1 MFNDKVVVITGGA
14 SGIGLASAKRLLIEG
29 AKVALLDVNDN
40 VLEISKKL
48 GGNVLGIKCDVSNE
62 NDVKTSIEMV
72 VSVFGKID
80 CLLANAGIGGGANK
94 PADVTLE
101 EWNKVIGVNQT
112 GIFLVNKYVIPYMI
126 KNGGGSIVNTSSMYG
141 LVGAPNS
148 FAYTASKGAINQMT
162 RTLSLAYAENNIR
175 VNAIAPGFVDTAIL
189 SGVPDEY
196 KKVMAKEMPIG
207 RLGTDDEIASLIKFL
222 LSDEASFITGAII
235 SIDGGYT
242 AKWSFFLT
250 SYFY

>member
-1 MFNDKVVVITGGA
+1 MFKDKVIVITGGA
-14 SGIGLASAKRLLIEG
+14 SGIGLASAKRLLNEG
-29 AKVALLDVNDN
+29 AKIALLDVNDS
-40 VLEISKKL
+40 VLEISKNL

-62 NDVKTSIEMV
+62 KDVKSSIDMV
-72 VSVFGKID
+72 ADFFGKID
-80 CLLANAGIGGGANK
+80 GLVANAGIGGGANK

-112 GIFLVNKYVIPYMI
+112 GIFLVNKYVIPHMI

-175 VNAIAPGFVDTAIL
+175 VNAVAPGYVDTAIL
-189 SGVPDEY
+189 SSVPDEY
-196 KKVMAKEMPIG
+196 KKIMAKEMPIG

-242 AKWSFFLT
+242 AK
-250 SYFY
+250 

>member
-1 MFNDKVVVITGGA
+1 MFNDNVVVITGGA

-196 KKVMAKEMPIG
+196 KKIMAKDMPIG
-207 RLGTDDEIASLIKFL
+207 RLGTDDEIATLVKFL
-222 LSDEASFITGAII
+222 LSEESSFMTGAII

-242 AKWSFFLT
+242 AK
-250 SYFY
+250 

>member
-1 MFNDKVVVITGGA
+1 MFKDKVIVITGGA
-14 SGIGLASAKRLLIEG
+14 SGIGLASAKKLLNEG
-29 AKVALLDVNDN
+29 AKIALLDVNDS
-40 VLEISKKL
+40 VLEISKNL

-62 NDVKTSIEMV
+62 KDVKSSIDMV
-72 VSVFGKID
+72 ADFFGKID
-80 CLLANAGIGGGANK
+80 GLVANAGIGGGANK

-112 GIFLVNKYVIPYMI
+112 GIFLVNKYVIPHMI

-175 VNAIAPGFVDTAIL
+175 VNAVAPGYVDTAIL
-189 SGVPDEY
+189 SSVPDEY
-196 KKVMAKEMPIG
+196 KKIMAKEMPIG
-207 RLGTDDEIASLIKFL
+207 RLGKDDEIASLIKFL

-242 AKWSFFLT
+242 AK
-250 SYFY
+250 

>member
-1 MFNDKVVVITGGA
+1 MFNDKVVVITGS

-72 VSVFGKID
+72 ASVFGKID
-80 CLLANAGIGGGANK
+80 CLLANAGIGGGNNK

-242 AKWSFFLT
+242 AK
-250 SYFY
+250 

>member
-72 VSVFGKID
+72 ANFFGKID
-80 CLLANAGIGGGANK
+80 YLLANAGIGGGANK

-112 GIFLVNKYVIPYMI
+112 GIFLANKYVIPYMI

-242 AKWSFFLT
+242 AK
-250 SYFY
+250 

>member
-72 VSVFGKID
+72 VSVFGKVD

-141 LVGAPNS
+141 LVGVPNS

-196 KKVMAKEMPIG
+196 KKIMAKDMPIG
-207 RLGTDDEIASLIKFL
+207 RLGSDDEIASLIKFL

-242 AKWSFFLT
+242 AK
-250 SYFY
+250 

>member
-29 AKVALLDVNDN
+29 TKVALLDVNDN

-72 VSVFGKID
+72 VSVFGKVD

-207 RLGTDDEIASLIKFL
+207 RLGTDDEIAALIKFL

-242 AKWSFFLT
+242 AK
-250 SYFY
+250 

>member
-72 VSVFGKID
+72 ASVFGKID

-162 RTLSLAYAENNIR
+162 RTLSLAYDENNIR

-196 KKVMAKEMPIG
+196 KKIMAKDMPIG

-242 AKWSFFLT
+242 AK
-250 SYFY
+250 

>member
-72 VSVFGKID
+72 VSVFGKVD

-112 GIFLVNKYVIPYMI
+112 GIFLVNKYVIPCMI

-196 KKVMAKEMPIG
+196 KKIMAKEMPIG

-242 AKWSFFLT
+242 AK
-250 SYFY
+250 